1 MLGRLHLEVERL
13 GDDAHGVARRGP
25 SELGVAEELDGVGP
39 GDEARHVEESVRLDR
54 ADELEADE
62 VGGEDGEGLD
72 GGDGVCLVGDEDA
85 VLFRNVRVVLRV
97 DPPVQLL
104 VFVAGPVQRVEAQV
118 EPDVEERRA
127 PDDVEERGGGGT
139 SGRNVEDSE
148 ANRESEGLGAGDR
161 DLLQHLVGGDVL
173 HRPPLVPVGEPL
185 RRVRL
190 EDAEWQQE
198 EPGQR
203 RAVVAVTDD
212 EVPHRN
218 HDDVSA
224 PRERHKLEPRL
235 AIVQRGEVADVQQ
248 VPQEAG
254 AERRQH
260 GGTGMNADCDRHS
273 RQHHLC
279 RGMAAAC
286 AHR

>member
-1 MLGRLHLEVERL
+1 MLGCLHLEVERL
-13 GDDAHGVARRGP
+13 CDDPHRVARRGP
-25 SELGVAEELDGVGP
+25 GELGVAEELDGVGP
-39 GDEARHVEESVRLDR
+39 GDEARHVEQSVRLDR

-85 VLFRNVRVVLRV
+85 VLLRNVRVVLRV

-118 EPDVEERRA
+118 EPHVEERRA
-127 PDDVEERGGGGT
+127 PDDVEERCGGGA
-139 SGRNVEDSE
+139 SGRHVEDSE
-148 ANRESEGLGAGDR
+148 ADRESEGLGAGDR

-198 EPGQR
+198 EPG
-203 RAVVAVTDD
+203 
-212 EVPHRN
+212 
-218 HDDVSA
+218 
-224 PRERHKLEPRL
+224 
-235 AIVQRGEVADVQQ
+235 
-248 VPQEAG
+248 
-254 AERRQH
+254 
-260 GGTGMNADCDRHS
+260 
-273 RQHHLC
+273 
-279 RGMAAAC
+279 
-286 AHR
+286 